1 VEWVSFLVQR
11 QSYVPKERGIAL
23 SYSTTPESV
32 EALMNS
38 ISDKDT
44 SVRERIRTSLTGL
57 TGHSVDSGVDQ
68 LSPEKAPNACRFWW
82 GDKGK
87 VRFAERLEFVAT

>member
-1 VEWVSFLVQR
+1 MFR
-11 QSYVPKERGIAL
+11 QNVASAL

-38 ISDKDT
+38 IPDKDT

-57 TGHSVDSGVDQ
+57 TGHSVDSGVGQ
-68 LSPEKAPNACRFWW
+68 PSPEKTPNACRFWW
-82 GDKGK
+82 RENKGK

>member
-1 VEWVSFLVQR
+1 MFRKNVA
-11 QSYVPKERGIAL
+11 YAL

-32 EALMNS
+32 EALINS

-57 TGHSVDSGVDQ
+57 TGHSVDSGVDP
-68 LSPEKAPNACRFWW
+68 LSPEKIQNACRFWW
-82 GDKGK
+82 GENRGK
-87 VRFAERLEFVAT
+87 VRFAERLEFVCPMK

>member
-1 VEWVSFLVQR
+1 MFRKNVA
-11 QSYVPKERGIAL
+11 YAL

-32 EALMNS
+32 EALINS

-57 TGHSVDSGVDQ
+57 TGHSVDSGVDP
-68 LSPEKAPNACRFWW
+68 LSPEKTQNACRFWW
-82 GDKGK
+82 RENQGK
-87 VRFAERLEFVAT
+87 VRFTERLEFVCPMK